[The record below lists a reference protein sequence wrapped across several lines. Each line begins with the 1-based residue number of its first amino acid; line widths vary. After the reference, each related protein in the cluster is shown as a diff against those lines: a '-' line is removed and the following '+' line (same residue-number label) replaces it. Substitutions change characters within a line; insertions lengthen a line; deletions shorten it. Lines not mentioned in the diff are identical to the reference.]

1 MTFIT
6 MYYNLIMYLLT
17 HLFLDFLDPP
27 LEYKIVER
35 KHSYLIIA
43 YPAASLA
50 YSEFSINMC

>member
-1 MTFIT
+1 
-6 MYYNLIMYLLT
+6 MYYNLIIYLLT